1 MGGISDD
8 YANAFVVI
16 QFGSDLVNAPKV
28 AQGDVAGGSPFAKA
42 ATVTRRTEEYIAEE
56 ALHIAIVVIDTT
68 RLFVLRFD
76 SYAKMLPTSPFVAEV
91 DLVYWLNS

>member
-42 ATVTRRTEEYIAEE
+42 ATVTRRTEE
-56 ALHIAIVVIDTT
+56 
-68 RLFVLRFD
+68 
-76 SYAKMLPTSPFVAEV
+76 
-91 DLVYWLNS
+91 